1 MFQVWIHR
9 ESVIMTD
16 EKEVTEKIEKAED
29 MVEEVLEELED
40 LGLVDEAT
48 ANKILA
54 KVAQYK
60 RYILLAVPVVIALVA
75 AYSAL

>member
-1 MFQVWIHR
+1 
-9 ESVIMTD
+9 MTE

-48 ANKILA
+48 ADKILA
-54 KVAQYK
+54 KVSQYK

-75 AYSAL
+75 AISAL

>member
-16 EKEVTEKIEKAED
+16 EKEVTEKLEKAED

>member
-1 MFQVWIHR
+1 
-9 ESVIMTD
+9 
-16 EKEVTEKIEKAED
+16 

-60 RYILLAVPVVIALVA
+60 RYILLAVPVAIALVA
-75 AYSAL
+75 AISAL

>member
-1 MFQVWIHR
+1 
-9 ESVIMTD
+9 MTD

-54 KVAQYK
+54 KVSQYK

-75 AYSAL
+75 AISAL

>member
-1 MFQVWIHR
+1 
-9 ESVIMTD
+9 MTT
-16 EKEVTEKIEKAED
+16 EKEVTDKVEKAED

-60 RYILLAVPVVIALVA
+60 RYILLAVPVAIALVA
-75 AYSAL
+75 AISAR

>member
-1 MFQVWIHR
+1 MK
-9 ESVIMTD
+9 T
-16 EKEVTEKIEKAED
+16 EKEVTDKVEKAED

-54 KVAQYK
+54 KVTQYK

-75 AYSAL
+75 AISAL